1 MPRALDWRD
10 CGDGLRCASLRVPVD
25 WGRPGGA
32 ATSVDVALL
41 PAQDPSRRLGHI
53 VVTLGYGSTV
63 AAVRAR
69 PDTVSE
75 LARWFDVV
83 LAEPRGAG
91 VRCATPQPDPARLEA
106 AGRGGWRAFARAG
119 AAYDRS
125 CRRAAGAAY
134 AGLTSWQAAHDLDAL
149 RTALG
154 ESRLTYLGDSAG
166 AVIGQAYLEL
176 FAGRVGRMYL
186 EGVADH
192 TEPGL
197 EARLLSRARA
207 AEAMLREFR
216 SWCAALPA
224 CPLRRRDALT
234 AFDDLV
240 RRAPLRAGEDRVLT
254 AAQVASAVRN
264 GLDQG
269 RRTELAQAME
279 SALHGDATALA
290 TLLPTAPAASLASA
304 GPVPSASLA
313 SAGPVPSVEQAGL
326 ATGVAYCRDF
336 PTGVTA
342 YREYRQIEARLRAA
356 APRVGWLSGRREIA
370 RCLGIAPGP
379 SWPPHQ
385 PQRRQEAQSPPAA
398 ARLEPLEPSAAARL
412 GPLESS
418 AAGRSGPLESSAAGR
433 SAPLGSPA
441 AGRSAPAV
449 TGRFLAAE
457 GGGSVAR
464 VDAVARR
471 AGRVL
476 VGAGRSDAVTPAS
489 GAARVAAAFPGAVLL
504 RHGDGHGAYLEQGVR
519 KLRASCL
526 RSHVHD
532 YLVNGRLPRPGT
544 TCGGE
549 LGGVLDG

>member
-53 VVTLGYGSTV
+53 IVTLGYGSTV

-91 VRCATPQPDPARLEA
+91 VRCATPQPDPGRLEV
-106 AGRGGWRAFARAG
+106 AGRRGWRAFARG
-119 AAYDRS
+119 NAAYDRS

-166 AVIGQAYLEL
+166 AVAGQAYLEL
-176 FAGRVGRMYL
+176 FPGRVGRMYL

-197 EARLLSRARA
+197 EARLLARARA
-207 AEAMLREFR
+207 AEAMVRDFR
-216 SWCAALPA
+216 SWCAALPV

-269 RRTELAQAME
+269 RRTELAQAMDA
-279 SALHGDATALA
+279 ALHGDATALA
-290 TLLPTAPAASLASA
+290 ALLRPAPASTAAPASPAAAAPPDVAASPA
-304 GPVPSASLA
+304 APPGSV
-313 SAGPVPSVEQAGL
+313 GPVPSVEKAGL

-336 PTGVTA
+336 PTGVTG

-379 SWPPHQ
+379 AWLPHQ
-385 PQRRQEAQSPPAA
+385 PQQRSQPQQPRQRQADGA
-398 ARLEPLEPSAAARL
+398 
-412 GPLESS
+412 
-418 AAGRSGPLESSAAGR
+418 
-433 SAPLGSPA
+433 
-441 AGRSAPAV
+441 
-449 TGRFLAAE
+449 
-457 GGGSVAR
+457 
-464 VDAVARR
+464 ARR

-476 VGAGRSDAVTPAS
+476 VGAGRSDEVTPAS

-549 LGGVLDG
+549 LAGVLDG

>member
-106 AGRGGWRAFARAG
+106 AGRRGWRAFARAG

-125 CRRAAGAAY
+125 CRRAAGTAY

-304 GPVPSASLA
+304 GPD
-313 SAGPVPSVEQAGL
+313 PSVEQAGL

-398 ARLEPLEPSAAARL
+398 ARLEP
-412 GPLESS
+412 S
-418 AAGRSGPLESSAAGR
+418 AAGRSG
-433 SAPLGSPA
+433 PLGSPA